1 MTFTDTY
8 GRRLPALKPIVVRP
22 IEPTDTA
29 LYRPL
34 SAAQWDAL
42 MDAKHGPETDDE

>member
-1 MTFTDTY
+1 MMRDNFN
-8 GRRLPALKPIVVRP
+8 RRLPALKPIVVLP

-29 LYRPL
+29 LYRQL